1 MYQFLSLNKDR
12 SDLQV
17 VAVCGR
23 NKGLKSRLERG
34 ERLVKRRRKVLFWK
48 KKSTIEESP
57 RGSLEVHALSFTS
70 QIPEVRGV

>member
-1 MYQFLSLNKDR
+1 M
-12 SDLQV
+12 
-17 VAVCGR
+17 
-23 NKGLKSRLERG
+23 
-34 ERLVKRRRKVLFWK
+34 VKRRRKVLFWK